1 MGPRLLVCEHARVT
15 TLHELLRGVGARRLR
30 LRTAEDDERS
40 ISGPVFVHERPSAG
54 WDDHGPLAGGCHGGV
69 ALLVGAV
76 PQGSAVQETVRSLT
90 ASGAGAAV
98 IRASPDAEPASAELA
113 RGCAEA
119 GIALLELA
127 DEVPWLDLAGQLRD
141 VLTITASVP
150 QLGTGAGEGVADLF
164 ALADMIAA
172 TVGGAVAIEDQHE
185 RVLAY
190 SSLADQPTD
199 EVRRSS
205 ILGRQVPDLP
215 YNPNTYERLLKS
227 VSVVRFA
234 GVAPTLLP
242 RLAVAVR
249 AEGELLGALWAID
262 AGGDLG
268 AAAEDALQRAANLT
282 AVHLV
287 RARQARDAE
296 QLQRTRALEAMLG
309 GTMAPNSCAAQLGTD
324 VSATALVV
332 SFGVTAGERSPRS
345 VPARLA
351 QVVHSHFEVYRRPAL
366 CGVVDDRAYAV
377 LAEPQ
382 RTGELLGLI
391 RWTAA
396 NASVALGTAV
406 QAGVGHDTANWT
418 ALPRARRDADR
429 ALRAVSADPSSGP
442 VATCAD
448 VACLVVLEEL
458 ASDPN
463 EALADPVPAVRAML
477 DHDRRF
483 GTHYA
488 RTVHT
493 VLAHGPRG
501 GDAATLL
508 KVHPTTLR
516 YRMRRA
522 EELFGLHLDDPDA
535 RLVTWLQLRLRG
547 TADSAPAPTRTDGP

>member
-1 MGPRLLVCEHARVT
+1 MT

-30 LRTAEDDERS
+30 LRTAEGDDRS
-40 ISGPVFVHERPSAG
+40 ISGPVFVHERPPAG
-54 WDDHGPLAGGCHGGV
+54 WDDHDPLAGSCQGGV

-76 PQGSAVQETVRSLT
+76 PQGPAVQETVQSLT
-90 ASGAGAAV
+90 ASGAEAVV
-98 IRASPDAEPASAELA
+98 IRASPHAGLAAAELA
-113 RGCAEA
+113 RGCEDA
-119 GIALLELA
+119 GIALLELT

-141 VLTITASVP
+141 VLTTTASAVP

-227 VSVVRFA
+227 ASVVRFA

-296 QLQRTRALEAMLG
+296 QRQRTRALGAMLG
-309 GTMAPNSCAAQLGTD
+309 GTMTPNSCAAQLGAD
-324 VSATALVV
+324 VSATAVVV
-332 SFGVTAGERSPRS
+332 SFGVAAGERSPRS

-351 QVVHSHFEVYRRPAL
+351 QAAHSHFEVYRRPAL

-406 QAGVGHDTANWT
+406 QAGVGYDTANWT

-429 ALRAVSADPSSGP
+429 ALRAVSSDPSSGP

-448 VACLVVLEEL
+448 VAGRVVLEEL

-463 EALADPVPAVRAML
+463 EALADPVPAVAAML

-488 RTVHT
+488 RTVHA
-493 VLAHGPRG
+493 VLAHGSRG
-501 GDAATLL
+501 GSDAATLL

-522 EELFGLHLDDPDA
+522 EELFGLQLDDPDA

-547 TADSAPAPTRTDGP
+547 TADSVRTRTAGR